1 MCLRVC
7 YDYQIL
13 ATQKYGGISRY
24 FYEIASRIMNLA
36 DVKISCLFN
45 RNYYFRDML
54 PIYAPKNFMSSFIER
69 KLSGT
74 LNRLHSLHVMKGC
87 DILHPTYYKPYMLG
101 RFSGKIILTVHDL
114 INEIY
119 GVNPEETH
127 NKHRMLHAAAHVIAI
142 SENTKND
149 ILRIFPD
156 ISPEKIS
163 VIYHGSSMQTPTS
176 AGENPLGRPY
186 VLFVGARWS
195 YKNFVRF
202 VMAMRPILERHG
214 DLKVLCAG
222 GGEFSADEFA
232 LMGEMSSRYVQR
244 NMNDD
249 ELAQAY
255 ANAECFVFPSE
266 YEGFGIPVLESF
278 ACECP
283 LVCSNASSLPE
294 VANNATEYFDPFNVD
309 DMSAAIMRVIEDE
322 SLRER
327 LRASGRERI
336 KLFSWDDT
344 ARRTLEC
351 YRKVLEA

>member
-1 MCLRVC
+1 MRVC

-13 ATQKYGGISRY
+13 AAQKYGGISRY
-24 FYEIASRIMNLA
+24 FYEIASRIMNFA
-36 DVKISCLFN
+36 EVKISCLFS
-45 RNYYFRDML
+45 RNYYFRDIL

-101 RFSGKIILTVHDL
+101 HFSGKIILTVHDL

-119 GVNPEETH
+119 SVNPEETD
-127 NKHRMLHAAAHVIAI
+127 NKRKMLRAAAHVIAI
-142 SENTKND
+142 SENTKRD

-163 VIYHGSSMQTPTS
+163 VIYHGSSMQAPTS
-176 AGENPLGRPY
+176 AGKNILGNPY
-186 VLFVGARWS
+186 VLFVGARGS
-195 YKNFVRF
+195 YKNFARF
-202 VMAMRPILERHG
+202 VVAMRPILERHR
-214 DLKVLCAG
+214 DLRVLCAG
-222 GGEFSADEFA
+222 GGEFSAYEFA
-232 LMGEMSSRYVQR
+232 LMGEMSSRYVQK

-294 VANNATEYFDPFNVD
+294 VGGEAAEYFDPFNVEE
-309 DMSAAIMRVIEDE
+309 MSAKILRVIEDF
-322 SLRER
+322 SLRESMR
-327 LRASGRERI
+327 VAGRERL

-344 ARRTLEC
+344 AQGTLEC
-351 YRKVLEA
+351 YRQAMSS

>member
-1 MCLRVC
+1 MKVC

-13 ATQKYGGISRY
+13 AAQKYGGISRY
-24 FYEIASRIMNLA
+24 FFELATRIMSLGA
-36 DVKISCLFN
+36 DVKITCRYS

-54 PIYAPKNFMSSFIER
+54 PIYTPQNFMASFIQR

-74 LNRLHSLHVMKGC
+74 LNRLQSLHDMKDC

-101 RFSGKIILTVHDL
+101 RFSGKIILTVYDL

-119 GVNPEETH
+119 GVNPEETD
-127 NKHRMLHAAAHVIAI
+127 NKRRMFHAAAHIIAI
-142 SENTKND
+142 SENTKKD

-156 ISPEKIS
+156 IDSGKIS
-163 VIYHGSSMQTPTS
+163 VIYLGSSMQTPIS
-176 AGENPLGRPY
+176 AGKNPLGNPY

-195 YKNFVRF
+195 YKNFARF
-202 VMAMRPILERHG
+202 VASMRPILERLG
-214 DLKVLCAG
+214 DLRVLCAG
-222 GGEFSADEFA
+222 GGEFSADEIA
-232 LMGEMSSRYVQR
+232 LMGKMSSRYVQR

-266 YEGFGIPVLESF
+266 YEGFGIPVLEAF
-278 ACECP
+278 ACGCP
-283 LVCSNASSLPE
+283 LVCSNSSSLPE
-294 VANNATEYFDPFNVD
+294 VGGEAAEYFDPFNVE
-309 DMSAAIMRVIEDE
+309 DMSAKILRVIEDE
-322 SLRER
+322 SLRESMR
-327 LRASGRERI
+327 SAGRERV

-351 YRKVLEA
+351 YKLAMSS